1 LDGYLCRAG
10 GHNPHEKSGL
20 GIGGLHRRHIR
31 FKLGRTPVM
40 EVVPMN
46 FRRLR
51 GFEPAFA
58 ALLLIGLLN
67 ACSQRDDTAATA
79 QAEAQAAAAATAKR
93 TAGLL
98 DLYRKQT
105 QAGDDAAAVDTGRAI
120 AKMSVGSAAAQEVQQ
135 TLPAIEQRLRDQ
147 TEKARLASLWNYQVA
162 PMAGGTQSTASI
174 FSNQR
179 IGGEPVRLVLR
190 RHTQWGQSV
199 FLYGGRFIC
208 KATCTLPATFDGK
221 PVPVRGFLP
230 PTGEPSIMIQDDKG
244 FIAALMK
251 AKKIVIPVVL
261 QESGRPRELSYDV
274 GGYDATKWAPL
285 PGANAKKK
293 N

>member
-1 LDGYLCRAG
+1 
-10 GHNPHEKSGL
+10 
-20 GIGGLHRRHIR
+20 
-31 FKLGRTPVM
+31 
-40 EVVPMN
+40 MN
-46 FRRLR
+46 FRCFR
-51 GFEPAFA
+51 GFEPSFA
-58 ALLLIGLLN
+58 VLLAVALLS
-67 ACSQRDDTAATA
+67 ACSQRDDTAAA

-105 QAGDDAAAVDTGRAI
+105 QAGDDAAAADTGRAI
-120 AKMSVGSAAAQEVQQ
+120 VKMSAGSAAAQEVQQ

-147 TEKARLASLWNYQVA
+147 AEKARLASLWNYQVA

-199 FLYGGRFIC
+199 FLYGGRFVC
-208 KATCTLPATFDGK
+208 KATCTLPAMFDGK
-221 PVPVRGFLP
+221 PFPVRGFLP
-230 PTGEPSIMIQDDKG
+230 PTGEPSILIQDDKS
-244 FIAALMK
+244 FIAALMR